1 MPDPGER
8 LPPAVR
14 QLLDR
19 LDSIAQ
25 LELLLLLQ
33 RTAPDEWTA
42 EQLAAEL
49 RIEPTWALEQLALLR
64 ARGLLTECEPGGG
77 RYRFDPETPALAKSV
92 ESLAACYSEQ
102 RVTVVGVLYSRP
114 VDRIR
119 VFADAFRIRREDDQ
133 GG

>member
-1 MPDPGER
+1 MPDPGDR
-8 LPPAVR
+8 LPLAVR

-49 RIEPTWALEQLALLR
+49 RIEPAWALEQLALLG
-64 ARGLLTECEPGGG
+64 ARQLLAESEPGSG
-77 RYRFDPETPALAKSV
+77 RYRFDPATPALAKSV
-92 ESLAACYSEQ
+92 EALASCYSEL

-119 VFADAFRIRREDDQ
+119 VFADAFRIRREDDD
-133 GG
+133 G